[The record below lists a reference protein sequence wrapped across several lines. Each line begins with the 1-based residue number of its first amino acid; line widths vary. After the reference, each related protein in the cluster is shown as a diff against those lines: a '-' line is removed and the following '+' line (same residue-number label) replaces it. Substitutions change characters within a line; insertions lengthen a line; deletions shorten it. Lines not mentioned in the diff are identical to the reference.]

1 MRVLSIAVLC
11 LASGLAAADTN
22 QTVQVYTLD
31 VKERMQNLEL
41 INVTAEKPVSEDAD
55 PLDESL
61 QAILD
66 EAELLETEEDSSE
79 S

>member
-41 INVTAEKPVSEDAD
+41 INVTAEKPVSEEAD
-55 PLDESL
+55 QLDESL

-66 EAELLETEEDSSE
+66 EAELLETQEDSSE

>member
-41 INVTAEKPVSEDAD
+41 INVTAEKPVSEEADA
-55 PLDESL
+55 LDESL

-66 EAELLETEEDSSE
+66 EAELIEADEESNE